1 MSWPANIEGGRIV
14 KTRHYLFVALALAG
28 LGIGA
33 CQSPESEVATPARV
47 ENPALNIAIADVPAP
62 FVLDSNQDTVL
73 RFTTGAGEAD
83 GLLRFEVGPLSSS
96 PINLVEEVKAR
107 RTAFEETEG
116 GRYFGNRELATPHGP
131 AYTARGAIEGS
142 DGVIEEIWIYT
153 IHPSEYRLLTLV
165 YSYPSAEDSAERAG
179 QLMSIL
185 GEVESVE
192 DSSEEVA
199 ETTAESTD
207 G

>member
-1 MSWPANIEGGRIV
+1 M
-14 KTRHYLFVALALAG
+14 KTRRHLAIASALAC

-33 CQSPESEVATPARV
+33 CQSPEPQTATPVRV
-47 ENPALNIAIADVPAP
+47 ENAALNIAIADVPEP
-62 FVLDSNQDTVL
+62 FVLETNQDTTL
-73 RFTTGAGEAD
+73 RFTAPGVEGN
-83 GLLRFEVGPLSSS
+83 GLLRIEVGPLSSS

-107 RTAFEETEG
+107 RTAFEETTG

-131 AYTARGAIEGS
+131 AYTARGAIESS
-142 DGVIEEIWIYT
+142 DGVVEEIWIYT
-153 IHPSEYRLLTLV
+153 IHPAEYRLLTFV
-165 YSYPSAEDSAERAG
+165 YRYPSAEDSADRAA

-192 DSSEEVA
+192 ASTEEVD
-199 ETTAESTD
+199 ETTAESSS

>member
-1 MSWPANIEGGRIV
+1 
-14 KTRHYLFVALALAG
+14 LALAC

-33 CQSPESEVATPARV
+33 CQSPEPQFATPAVRV
-47 ENPALNIAIADVPAP
+47 ENPTLNIAIADVPEP
-62 FVLDSNQDTVL
+62 FILETNQDTTL
-73 RFTTGAGEAD
+73 RFTTAGGEAD
-83 GLLRFEVGPLSSS
+83 GLLRFDVGPLSSS

-107 RTAFEETEG
+107 KAVFEETEG

-131 AYTARGAIEGS
+131 AYTARGTLEG
-142 DGVIEEIWIYT
+142 DNGVVEEIWIYT
-153 IHPSEYRLLTLV
+153 IHPAEYRLLTLV
-165 YSYPSAEDSAERAG
+165 YRYPSAEDSADRAA

-192 DSSEEVA
+192 ESSAEVG
-199 ETTAESTD
+199 ETTPESSD

>member
-1 MSWPANIEGGRIV
+1 M
-14 KTRHYLFVALALAG
+14 KTRPHLYIALALAC

-33 CQSPESEVATPARV
+33 CQSPEPQVATPVRV
-47 ENPALNIAIADVPAP
+47 ENTTLNIAIADVPEP
-62 FVLDSNQDTVL
+62 FVLDTNQDTAL
-73 RFTTGAGEAD
+73 LFTAPGVEGG
-83 GLLRFEVGPLSSS
+83 GLLRIEVGPLSSAA
-96 PINLVEEVKAR
+96 INLVEEVKAR
-107 RTAFEETEG
+107 RTVFEETTG

-131 AYTARGAIEGS
+131 AFTARGAIEGN
-142 DGVIEEIWIYT
+142 DGVVEEIWIYT

-165 YSYPSAEDSAERAG
+165 YRYPSAEDSADRAA

-192 DSSEEVA
+192 ASTEEVV
-199 ETTAESTD
+199 ETTPESSA